1 METINNRIKQ
11 NKTQYDL
18 DRQKVTI
25 SDLSSENVGKYES
38 LSYQKKD
45 YQKKAATIKRF
56 EHWPLGNELKNQTS
70 ITEK

>member
-45 YQKKAATIKRF
+45 Y
-56 EHWPLGNELKNQTS
+56 
-70 ITEK
+70 